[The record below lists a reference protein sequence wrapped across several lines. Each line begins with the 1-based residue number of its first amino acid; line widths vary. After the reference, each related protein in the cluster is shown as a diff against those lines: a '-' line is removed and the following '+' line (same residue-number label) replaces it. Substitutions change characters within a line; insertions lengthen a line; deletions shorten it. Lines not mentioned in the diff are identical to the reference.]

1 MQDILNTEGD
11 VMDKHLF
18 LNGGGPP
25 FTRGLA
31 RRFVSTMTAATEPV
45 AVLFEEG
52 EDWPDYMAACM
63 QPLADAGIAEFCY
76 LPLKS
81 TEVNTAIECLRAC
94 GGIVIGG
101 GDTDL
106 YADLIVDT
114 PIAEVIRQRYESG
127 IPVAGFSAGALISPE
142 RCVISAK
149 DNESRQFKHRKG
161 LNLIPDLLLSVHFT
175 QWDEEEHLR
184 TAVRTL
190 GELPNYGID
199 EETGIYLLNGQPEEI
214 EGGGVYSLVNG
225 ILTKIH

>member
-31 RRFVSTMTAATEPV
+31 RRFVSVMAAGPV

-63 QPLADAGIAEFCY
+63 QPLVDAGISEIRY

-81 TEVNTAIECLRAC
+81 TAVETAMESLRAC
-94 GGIVIGG
+94 GGIIIGG

-114 PIAEVIRQRYESG
+114 SIGDVIRQRYESG
-127 IPVAGFSAGALISPE
+127 VPVTGFSAGALISPE
-142 RCVISAK
+142 LCVISAK
-149 DNESRQFKHRKG
+149 DNESRQFKYRKG
-161 LNLIPDLLLSVHFT
+161 LHLIPDLLLSVHFT

-190 GELPNYGID
+190 GELLNYGID

-225 ILTKIH
+225 ILTRIH

>member
-1 MQDILNTEGD
+1 MSA
-11 VMDKHLF
+11 
-18 LNGGGPP
+18 P
-25 FTRGLA
+25 
-31 RRFVSTMTAATEPV
+31 TEPV
-45 AVLFEEG
+45 AVLFEERD
-52 EDWPDYMAACM
+52 DWPDYMPAYM
-63 QPLADAGIAEFCY
+63 QPLVDAGISEFCY

-81 TEVNTAIECLRAC
+81 TDPNTVIERLQIC
-94 GGIVIGG
+94 GGIIIGG

-114 PIAEVIRQRYESG
+114 PIGEVIRQRCDSG
-127 IPVAGFSAGALISPE
+127 VPVAGFSAGALISPG

-149 DNESRQFKHRKG
+149 DNESKQFKWRNG

-184 TAVRTL
+184 TAVLTF

-199 EETGIYLLNGQPEEI
+199 EKTGIYLLNEQLEEI

-225 ILTKIH
+225 RLTTIHRA

>member
-1 MQDILNTEGD
+1 
-11 VMDKHLF
+11 MDKHLF

-25 FTRGLA
+25 FTHGLA
-31 RRFVSTMTAATEPV
+31 RRFVSTLAAGPEPV
-45 AVLFEEG
+45 AVLFEER
-52 EDWPDYMAACM
+52 EDWPDYMPAYL
-63 QPLADAGIAEFCY
+63 QPLVDAGLSEFCY

-81 TEVNTAIECLRAC
+81 TEVSTAMESLRAC
-94 GGIVIGG
+94 RGIIIGG

-114 PIAEVIRQRYESG
+114 PIGEVIRQRYESG
-127 IPVAGFSAGALISPE
+127 VPVAGFSAGALISPE

-149 DNESRQFKHRKG
+149 DNESRQFKHRQG

-225 ILTKIH
+225 ILTRIH